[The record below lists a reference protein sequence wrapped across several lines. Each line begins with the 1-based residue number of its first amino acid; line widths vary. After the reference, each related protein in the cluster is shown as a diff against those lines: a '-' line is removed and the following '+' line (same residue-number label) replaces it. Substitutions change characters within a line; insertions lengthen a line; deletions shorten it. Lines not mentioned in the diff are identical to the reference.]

1 MSVFVRAKAGERSD
15 HFAQRQV
22 LHGNLRAGNDLIEAF
37 LCGGGVFAVRNV
49 NRGRSDQCIA
59 VDRRSNQN
67 ALTELSRLLE
77 NCVLHKAFG
86 LMIEKQIVAASW
98 RDMQLCGADHV
109 VDNVGVNTGGVDY
122 AACQV
127 FAVVRAD
134 VPAAALIAAQ
144 RFNLGV
150 KAEVHPVLKSILGH
164 GNVHQERAD
173 DARARRVQS
182 SYDIVR
188 KIRLHRKR
196 RVMIQKLQSRNTV
209 LNALLIEAFQ
219 VGELFFIHA

>member
-1 MSVFVRAKAGERSD
+1 M
-15 HFAQRQV
+15 
-22 LHGNLRAGNDLIEAF
+22 
-37 LCGGGVFAVRNV
+37 
-49 NRGRSDQCIA
+49 
-59 VDRRSNQN
+59 
-67 ALTELSRLLE
+67 
-77 NCVLHKAFG
+77 
-86 LMIEKQIVAASW
+86 
-98 RDMQLCGADHV
+98 
-109 VDNVGVNTGGVDY
+109 
-122 AACQV
+122 
-127 FAVVRAD
+127 
-134 VPAAALIAAQ
+134 PAAVLAAAQ
-144 RFNLGV
+144 RFHFGV

>member
-1 MSVFVRAKAGERSD
+1 MRAQAGERSD

-37 LCGGGVFAVRNV
+37 LRGGGVFAVRNID
-49 NRGRSDQCIA
+49 RGRSDQSVA

-67 ALTELSRLLE
+67 AFAEFTRLLE
-77 NCVLHKAFG
+77 NRVLHEAFG
-86 LMIEKQIVAASW
+86 LMVEKQIVAASW
-98 RDMQLCGADHV
+98 RNMQLCSADHV
-109 VDNVGVNTGGVDY
+109 VEDVGVNTGRVDY
-122 AACQV
+122 AARKI

-134 VPAAALIAAQ
+134 VPAAVLAAAQ
-144 RFNLGV
+144 RFHFGV